1 MSDGI
6 FMLSLSLSSCLRVSD
21 PSTTELEVTLVMA
34 QNLQCRRIARSH
46 WWRRHDAHKAV
57 SCNEVGSKQAVLSV
71 FMSCSEICG
80 VVPYAVTWQMSLVLE
95 GLVRVGSIRACPNR
109 SPVWLPICGFFPLV
123 ELFWIKS
130 NKTIAEPCVQGI
142 QVADLGQ
149 LASSEEKQWARSN
162 FSAVQHKEMSSHWK
176 GRLLDQTQGPMPLL
190 TCLFSN
196 LLAVGNDA
204 CKIRI
209 VVGIT
214 EHLGDS

>member
-1 MSDGI
+1 MFVNKSDLLQGTPKLLVALIPLVPPMSDGI

-123 ELFWIKS
+123 ELF
-130 NKTIAEPCVQGI
+130 
-142 QVADLGQ
+142 
-149 LASSEEKQWARSN
+149 
-162 FSAVQHKEMSSHWK
+162 
-176 GRLLDQTQGPMPLL
+176 
-190 TCLFSN
+190 
-196 LLAVGNDA
+196 
-204 CKIRI
+204 
-209 VVGIT
+209 
-214 EHLGDS
+214 